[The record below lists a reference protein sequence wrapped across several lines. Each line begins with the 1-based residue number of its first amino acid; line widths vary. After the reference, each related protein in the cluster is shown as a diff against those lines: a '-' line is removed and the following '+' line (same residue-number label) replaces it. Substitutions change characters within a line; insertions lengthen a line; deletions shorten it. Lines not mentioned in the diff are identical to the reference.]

1 MHVLSSIFHEL
12 KNIQWGGI
20 NSEVEFSF
28 FFFWLCY
35 VLVAVYEIYFPE
47 QRANPGPLHWGSG
60 VLATGPPGKSQGVE
74 INR

>member
-28 FFFWLCY
+28 FFLAVLC
-35 VLVAVYEIYFPE
+35 LSCSI
-47 QRANPGPLHWGSG
+47 
-60 VLATGPPGKSQGVE
+60 
-74 INR
+74 